1 MIDSEKIKKALDA
14 MDNAD
19 LQKEYNPIAS
29 QKHMEMMLKTARPY
43 LYRGKIKIADKAK
56 RASRFE
62 MLFLFCHRRVRVL
75 HLYQGGSC
83 RKAGRTAC

>member
-19 LQKEYNPIAS
+19 LQKYNPIAS

-43 LYRGKIKIADKAK
+43 LYRKYKECQKENVK
-56 RASRFE
+56 
-62 MLFLFCHRRVRVL
+62 
-75 HLYQGGSC
+75 
-83 RKAGRTAC
+83 

>member
-19 LQKEYNPIAS
+19 LQKKYNPIAS

-43 LYRGKIKIADKAK
+43 LYRKYKEWQKENVK
-56 RASRFE
+56 
-62 MLFLFCHRRVRVL
+62 
-75 HLYQGGSC
+75 
-83 RKAGRTAC
+83 

>member
-43 LYRGKIKIADKAK
+43 LYRKYKECQKK
-56 RASRFE
+56 
-62 MLFLFCHRRVRVL
+62 
-75 HLYQGGSC
+75 
-83 RKAGRTAC
+83 RKAMKKDWERKCQK

>member
-29 QKHMEMMLKTARPY
+29 QKTYGNDVENSKTISIQ
-43 LYRGKIKIADKAK
+43 KIQGVAK
-56 RASRFE
+56 RKCQIE
-62 MLFLFCHRRVRVL
+62 V
-75 HLYQGGSC
+75 Y
-83 RKAGRTAC
+83 

>member
-14 MDNAD
+14 MDNAN

-43 LYRGKIKIADKAK
+43 LYRKYKEWQKENVK
-56 RASRFE
+56 
-62 MLFLFCHRRVRVL
+62 
-75 HLYQGGSC
+75 
-83 RKAGRTAC
+83 

>member
-1 MIDSEKIKKALDA
+1 MIIDVIIDSEKIKKALDV

-43 LYRGKIKIADKAK
+43 LYRKYKECQKENVK
-56 RASRFE
+56 
-62 MLFLFCHRRVRVL
+62 
-75 HLYQGGSC
+75 
-83 RKAGRTAC
+83 